1 MSRYPTLRKRGFHLP
16 ATASSAFSGASDGR
30 RTRDWTPSGAGP
42 NAAVSGALSTLRR
55 RSRHLARNDPYG
67 GSAIDKLVS
76 NIVGTGIRPQ
86 SQAPDPELA
95 AEIDQLWDD
104 WTEESD
110 TAGILD
116 FYGQQAQAVRSACE
130 GGECFIR
137 LRTRRPE
144 DGLTVPLQ
152 LQILESELVDA
163 NYNQDL
169 GARGHIRAGIQFDPI
184 GRRVGYWMYG
194 AHPSDNEFAS
204 TTDMTRRFVPADE
217 VIHLYRPHRPGQIR
231 GVPVLSGAILRL
243 WGLDK
248 FDDATLLRQEIAS
261 SFAGFVTRQP
271 DEDGPSGANPLTGQE
286 PDDTDSDDVP
296 MVGLEPGTMQELQP
310 GEDVKFS
317 SPPDAGNTYPEFMR
331 QQLLAVSA
339 RVGVPYE
346 VLTGDMSNVNDRTL
360 RGILLEFR
368 RQVEQDQQHW
378 VIHQYCRAIRR
389 KFIDL
394 AVLSGALEVPNYRR
408 RRRQIART
416 RWIPQG
422 WKHIHP
428 LQDVQAD
435 REEVRAGFASRT
447 EKVHERGGDAEA
459 VDEENRRDNERAER
473 NGLAYTSDGRYELGG
488 DSVLAGE
495 IDESGEPP
503 PNTRRSGGT
512 GGN

>member
-1 MSRYPTLRKRGFHLP
+1 MNRYPTLTKHGFHFP
-16 ATASSAFSGASDGR
+16 KTSGAAFSGASNGR
-30 RTRDWTPSGAGP
+30 RTRDWNPSDAGP
-42 NAAVSGALSTLRR
+42 NTTVTSALSTLRR

-67 GSAIDKLVS
+67 GSAINKLVS
-76 NIVGTGIRPQ
+76 SIIGTGIRPQ
-86 SQAPDPELA
+86 SRAPDADLA
-95 AEIDQLWDD
+95 ARIDRLWED
-104 WTEESD
+104 WVEETD

-116 FYGQQAQAVRSACE
+116 FYAQQALAVRSVCE
-130 GGECFIR
+130 GGECFVR

-152 LQILESELVDA
+152 IQILESELVDA
-163 NYNQDL
+163 HYNQDL

-184 GRRVGYWMYG
+184 GRRVGYWMFG

-248 FDDATLLRQEIAS
+248 FDDATLMRQEIAS

-271 DEDGPSGANPLTGQE
+271 DEEGPDGANPLTGQA
-286 PDDTDSDDVP
+286 PDDTDGDDVP
-296 MVGLEPGTMQELQP
+296 MVGLEAGTMQELQP

-368 RQVEQDQQHW
+368 RQVEQDQQQIG
-378 VIHQYCRAIRR
+378 IHQFCRPIRR

-394 AVLSGALEVPNYRR
+394 AVLSGALDVSNYRR
-408 RRRQIART
+408 RRREVART

-435 REEVRAGFASRT
+435 KEEVRAGFASRT
-447 EKVHERGGDAEA
+447 QKVRERGGEAEA
-459 VDEENRRDNERAER
+459 VDAENRQDNERAER

-488 DSVLAGE
+488 DSVLAGDL
-495 IDESGEPP
+495 DEGGEAP
-503 PNTRRSGGT
+503 PNTRRNT